1 MSPSAYATGGATN
14 ATISMSG
21 GFGSSTNSSS
31 MAAGGSASRPFIIGG
46 SNLKP
51 PTTSATNTA
60 NATPDFESLLANS
73 ASLLSSM
80 GRSTGGGGARAAS
93 TMGSGGP
100 STLSSAFGSSSTNT
114 AYSQPSAATVALGD
128 KSLLEL
134 NVASRTT
141 AANATNNAMAYEAEA
156 SAHRLLAREG
166 YGFDSARL
174 GRSARELERRA
185 NNVHAS
191 SGGGGMMEE
200 EKKEGMYDAL
210 EGGGAYTTAA
220 AGGDSQH
227 ALSNLQGA
235 TVQQILSS
243 HHEHCVHKALRQA
256 RETTFK
262 QAQQRVDE
270 RLKCDWEKER
280 QEILGRGVLGNRFL
294 MGGVAGSGSG
304 GLEKGEFGGMGGVAS
319 RVPLLEGDSMAT
331 TSASSPWSNIV
342 PSPQM
347 LPPNMEG
354 LVKSHLVAIDR
365 HLTTANAAPTSTQTT
380 MLLASLQEGLKDA
393 AAGLSPDNLNGYSN
407 AFSLIRSIVNCSA
420 SLGLDVSASE
430 TSNNITR
437 DVYVAAGVMGSC
449 NFFAQQ
455 FASHVKEVVSEA
467 EMHFPSSSTVNNG
480 GLTSMARDV
489 SAFATIVAGRDVVE
503 GTGGV
508 WPRLFYCLRC
518 GDLNAASSI
527 LKQFG
532 SGNAGGNSMEDMS
545 LVDPAVSNLVSQLAQ
560 LQQTQDTM
568 FGDSTN
574 GNTRSVQQ
582 LQTSLLSP
590 SQSLMQFR
598 RQVSDL
604 YERTKTRSSQSS
616 SESMEQYMYYRAAC
630 LAMLGGSESISEA
643 VTLEKSGLV
652 ETVEDYMYAS
662 LWHALHLA
670 DDASSSSSMGVGSG
684 GGVGLRKVAEA
695 VARLSVLI
703 NQWGPSYFEMNEDVN
718 GKMYTSALASVEL
731 AAQGGTG
738 GGASGVMSHK
748 VPRSGG
754 WAYTLPLLVSQQY
767 ATALAYLAEA
777 GGGLGLLQATHV
789 GVVMDVAGLSIS
801 DFTLD
806 NEQRSNNSVSSK
818 LSQQTLLPMLV
829 ASYSASLQGLDAG
842 AALKYLVLLSGK
854 GKFVKE
860 QVQRLI
866 LETRQFEILAGKIE
880 PDGSRSNGA
889 LDTYFTKKEVSS
901 LLMDTAHHA
910 IGVGKPADAAELLV
924 LSGQFGALF
933 SLMNRELASYL
944 NASTQE
950 DFVKRQFWFNAASQF
965 HAIHL
970 AQGRTYVQNTLDKE
984 GNMSLGNT
992 FQLLM
997 NLVVFFD
1004 RCREQQ
1010 WEGAWVL
1017 VDELQLIPKVES
1029 EMTIKVEAFRA
1040 LDNCVRQVFHHVVLA
1055 AMEALC
1061 HLFRTLKQS
1070 GAGVSIDQRNTI
1082 DQSLNEL
1089 RTRARLLVTFSRLL
1103 NLPSL
1108 GDSDTYVRISQLEK
1122 NMM

>member
-1 MSPSAYATGGATN
+1 M
-14 ATISMSG
+14 
-21 GFGSSTNSSS
+21 
-31 MAAGGSASRPFIIGG
+31 
-46 SNLKP
+46 
-51 PTTSATNTA
+51 
-60 NATPDFESLLANS
+60 
-73 ASLLSSM
+73 
-80 GRSTGGGGARAAS
+80 
-93 TMGSGGP
+93 
-100 STLSSAFGSSSTNT
+100 
-114 AYSQPSAATVALGD
+114 
-128 KSLLEL
+128 
-134 NVASRTT
+134 
-141 AANATNNAMAYEAEA
+141 YE
-156 SAHRLLAREG
+156 
-166 YGFDSARL
+166 
-174 GRSARELERRA
+174 
-185 NNVHAS
+185 
-191 SGGGGMMEE
+191 
-200 EKKEGMYDAL
+200 
-210 EGGGAYTTAA
+210 
-220 AGGDSQH
+220 
-227 ALSNLQGA
+227 
-235 TVQQILSS
+235 
-243 HHEHCVHKALRQA
+243 
-256 RETTFK
+256 
-262 QAQQRVDE
+262 
-270 RLKCDWEKER
+270 
-280 QEILGRGVLGNRFL
+280 
-294 MGGVAGSGSG
+294 
-304 GLEKGEFGGMGGVAS
+304 
-319 RVPLLEGDSMAT
+319 
-331 TSASSPWSNIV
+331 
-342 PSPQM
+342 
-347 LPPNMEG
+347 
-354 LVKSHLVAIDR
+354 
-365 HLTTANAAPTSTQTT
+365 
-380 MLLASLQEGLKDA
+380 
-393 AAGLSPDNLNGYSN
+393 NGY
-407 AFSLIRSIVNCSA
+407 L
-420 SLGLDVSASE
+420 
-430 TSNNITR
+430 
-437 DVYVAAGVMGSC
+437 
-449 NFFAQQ
+449 Q
-455 FASHVKEVVSEA
+455 
-467 EMHFPSSSTVNNG
+467 
-480 GLTSMARDV
+480 
-489 SAFATIVAGRDVVE
+489 
-503 GTGGV
+503 
-508 WPRLFYCLRC
+508 
-518 GDLNAASSI
+518 
-527 LKQFG
+527 
-532 SGNAGGNSMEDMS
+532 ME
-545 LVDPAVSNLVSQLAQ
+545 LVSQLAQ
-560 LQQTQDTM
+560 LQQTQETI

-574 GNTRSVQQ
+574 GNTRPARQ

-590 SQSLMQFR
+590 SQSIMQSR

-604 YERTKTRSSQSS
+604 YQRTKTRSSQSS
-616 SESMEQYMYYRAAC
+616 SDATMEQNLYYRAAC

-643 VTLEKSGLV
+643 ATLESSGLV
-652 ETVEDYMYAS
+652 KTVEDYMYAS

-670 DDASSSSSMGVGSG
+670 DNDATSSIAGSLGSGG

-695 VARLSVLI
+695 VARLSVLV
-703 NQWGPSYFEMNEDVN
+703 NQWGPSYFEMDDDA
-718 GKMYTSALASVEL
+718 GKMHSASASVAM
-731 AAQGGTG
+731 AAQGGTL
-738 GGASGVMSHK
+738 GGANGVHHT

-789 GVVMDVAGLSIS
+789 GVVMDVAGLSIG

-806 NEQRSNNSVSSK
+806 HEQRSGTNVSAK
-818 LSQQTLLPMLV
+818 VSQQTLLPMLV

-842 AALKYLVLLSGK
+842 AAMKYLVLLSGK

-866 LETRQFEILAGKIE
+866 LETRQFETLAGRIE

-889 LDTYFTKKEVSS
+889 LDAYFTKKEVSS

-910 IGVGKPADAAELLV
+910 VGVGKPADAAELLV

-950 DFVKRQFWFNAASQF
+950 DFAKRQFWFNAASQF

-1070 GAGVSIDQRNTI
+1070 GAGASIDQRNTI